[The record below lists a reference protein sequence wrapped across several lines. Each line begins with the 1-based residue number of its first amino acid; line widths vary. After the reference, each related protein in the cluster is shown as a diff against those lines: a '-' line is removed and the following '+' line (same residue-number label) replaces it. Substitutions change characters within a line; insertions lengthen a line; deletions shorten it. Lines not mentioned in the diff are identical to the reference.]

1 MDEVGIVGAQSIAGA
16 EEAPRPALKY
26 RRKRSMARPIALGL
40 FVLLLG
46 ALAALHFM
54 PLDTKSFE
62 KAAEESLGQ
71 PVKIGVIHLSLIPS
85 PQLKM
90 ERITIGNETKVQIAT
105 LNASPQLGSIWEA
118 KKIFNRVEM
127 EGLVLPPEMWEAV
140 LWGKRDDTAL
150 KIGRVLVKGWKPD
163 VEGLLLPPMDLD
175 ASFSKEGELEKV
187 VAVNSE
193 KTMTVKLGF
202 SEGKTQIELTGK
214 PYKLPFTGDME
225 FKSFSGTGTLAAN
238 ELIFSEFDAGAAEG
252 TLTGNARLRWGANWS
267 LEGEL
272 NAKGLDAGKVASLL
286 VSSGR
291 LDGKGGYTMRAP
303 SPDKLIPSL
312 RVEGSFS
319 VQKGTLGGVDLT
331 RVLQGESI
339 SGGNTLFSEM
349 NGSVLY
355 DGGKVQAR
363 QVRLAAGLLN
373 ASGAVTM
380 DAQKNLS
387 GSMQMELKAASTQI
401 RASLTLGGTL
411 TEPAFKR

>member
-1 MDEVGIVGAQSIAGA
+1 MTGVQTC
-16 EEAPRPALKY
+16 ALPIF
-26 RRKRSMARPIALGL
+26 RKRILFTFGLLAVYRIGSHIPTPGVNTAAVEQYAEQAANTMFGLYDMFSGKNLSQMTIFALGVMPYISASIIL
-40 FVLLLG
+40 QLLTVVIPHL
-46 ALAALHFM
+46 
-54 PLDTKSFE
+54 E
-62 KAAEESLGQ
+62 KL
-71 PVKIGVIHLSLIPS
+71 
-85 PQLKM
+85 
-90 ERITIGNETKVQIAT
+90 
-105 LNASPQLGSIWEA
+105 
-118 KKIFNRVEM
+118 
-127 EGLVLPPEMWEAV
+127 
-140 LWGKRDDTAL
+140 
-150 KIGRVLVKGWKPD
+150 
-163 VEGLLLPPMDLD
+163 
-175 ASFSKEGELEKV
+175 SKEGELEKV